1 MDAVL
6 YAQSACD
13 EIKSLIATVN
23 QEDTG
28 NLEKMINRARQDFHS
43 GRGKKPAVHEILCHE
58 ADAHQPPDLSGGGG
72 LYAKY
77 P

>member
-28 NLEKMINRARQDFHS
+28 NLEKMINRA
-43 GRGKKPAVHEILCHE
+43 GRIFIAGAGRSLH
-58 ADAHQPPDLSGGGG
+58 PPTAAG
-72 LYAKY
+72 
-77 P
+77 